1 MEKRHRKEQQQQQQM
16 TGARRA
22 EGDRKTDALISLAKR
37 GTCCWE
43 GKGEPRKRWIMVVG
57 QEKSIDAR
65 EQPVSSQPSITRAT
79 VIDGRQTID
88 HKERKGGGLTAGNS
102 TQVQQTHTQTACN
115 LLPGTSHV
123 ESVVFVCLLLLWLF
137 GDCAA

>member
-1 MEKRHRKEQQQQQQM
+1 M
-16 TGARRA
+16 TPA
-22 EGDRKTDALISLAKR
+22 TDALISLAKR

-65 EQPVSSQPSITRAT
+65 EQSVSSQPSITRAT

-88 HKERKGGGLTAGNS
+88 HKERKGGGA
-102 TQVQQTHTQTACN
+102 
-115 LLPGTSHV
+115 
-123 ESVVFVCLLLLWLF
+123 
-137 GDCAA
+137 DCR

>member
-1 MEKRHRKEQQQQQQM
+1 
-16 TGARRA
+16 
-22 EGDRKTDALISLAKR
+22 
-37 GTCCWE
+37 
-43 GKGEPRKRWIMVVG
+43 MVVG